1 MAERQPHWSSDVQR
15 LRLGDVEIDL
25 RYRSVHRGGSS
36 YELNPR
42 CFDLLLLFLREPG
55 VLQTRETIFRKV
67 WCGAVVEDAS
77 LTNCIW
83 LMRRAFGRTAKQW
96 IRTVPK
102 QGYVFDPPSSAYVAV
117 NSPDAPPEPE
127 SVVEALPD
135 LAPVAVVPLPAIAA
149 APAIVSRA
157 PRRRPW
163 LLAAAAVVAAVA
175 LGGAALLRADGV
187 ASTHRRVALIA
198 ASGAELPDDA
208 RWATPL
214 LQAWLE
220 WQLRS
225 FPDLTIGAATDA
237 CRDCGELA
245 IVLGIEMAPGGDA
258 PWRVSARFRGPSP
271 PPDVM
276 RAGSAD
282 TLVATLDAVGRDVL
296 AAVAPSHDRASYPPL
311 ALDAATAA
319 EFAQGW
325 AAEQRHRWSDA
336 ARAYTSVADK
346 APAFGF
352 ARVRLAQT
360 LDELGQQGAAQAE
373 LARAAAWIDA
383 LPEPL
388 RAPVNAQR
396 ALIAHDDAVAARAFA
411 ALAHGGDVAYRL
423 GEAAA
428 LKRLGRTRDAAERLA
443 GEPPAQPAPALRWL
457 MLRAD
462 VEIANRDMARAAK
475 TAQAA
480 IDVAAKLGWEHERAQ
495 ATLLYVE
502 SQADNGRPLDAA
514 LFDAAARSFDAA
526 GDKLGALRARVYAD
540 LYGPRSHDAPRRLDE
555 LLAEARL
562 AGNAGVEIDALRR
575 TALYFD
581 AAGDIDRARVR
592 FAQAAAV
599 ADASGRA
606 YERRLIDLHLLHED
620 TLRLDFDAVDRRLAR
635 LRAEPLQGRAAYSV
649 GLNAARLAYL
659 RGHYDTALTTLADAE
674 RALRAGENLPQ
685 IALANGCLRGS
696 IHLMQGR
703 TSASRNDI
711 RECRASGQPVLDQ
724 LADIAS
730 AELAIHAGDLAQ
742 ARRLLVPMTG
752 IVRDLANRQHRWNL
766 AIEIA
771 PLLAR
776 VGEFD
781 AAREL
786 IDDVLPDV
794 TRAQYRL
801 LVANAHVTRAEIAL
815 ALGRTD
821 DAKRDV
827 ATAAALVPDDDWYE
841 RRRIRT
847 INALIAQARGDT
859 ESAARE
865 LESLH
870 ADALE
875 RGDVLAELL
884 VHSVMDPGTLAS
896 DCSDR
901 RHAQLLADSGM
912 RGASDLWMNPAMHA
926 AGAALANAHAKEP

>member
-1 MAERQPHWSSDVQR
+1 MAELQPHWSPDVQR
-15 LRLGDVEIDL
+15 LRLGEIEIDL
-25 RYRSVHRGGSS
+25 RYRSVRRGDSS

-67 WCGAVVEDAS
+67 WSGAVVEDAS

-83 LMRRAFGRTAKQW
+83 LMRRAFGRTAKHW

-102 QGYVFDPPSSAYVAV
+102 HGYVFDPPSSVHLSACVA
-117 NSPDAPPEPE
+117 DAPAPIEFTL
-127 SVVEALPD
+127 EALPD
-135 LAPVAVVPLPAIAA
+135 PLLVAAPAVAESAPVERPSRRRRPLLFAAAAIAA
-149 APAIVSRA
+149 F
-157 PRRRPW
+157 
-163 LLAAAAVVAAVA
+163 VA

-187 ASTHRRVALIA
+187 ANAHRRIALIA
-198 ASGAELPDDA
+198 ATGGELPDDA

-225 FPDLTIGAATDA
+225 FPDLTLAAATDA

-245 IVLGIEMAPGGDA
+245 IVLGVEMAPGGDA
-258 PWRVSARFRGPSP
+258 PWRVSARFRGPNP
-271 PPDVM
+271 PADVI
-276 RAGSAD
+276 RASSAD

-296 AAVAPSHDRASYPPL
+296 AAVAPPHDAASYPVL

-319 EFAQGW
+319 DFAQGW
-325 AAEQRHRWSDA
+325 SDEQRHRWSDA
-336 ARAYTSVADK
+336 VRAYTSVVDK
-346 APAFGF
+346 APTFGF
-352 ARVRLAQT
+352 ARVRLAQA

-388 RAPVNAQR
+388 RAPIGAR
-396 ALIAHDDAVAARAFA
+396 RSLILHDDAAA
-411 ALAHGGDVAYRL
+411 ALAFGALAHDGDAAYRL
-423 GEAAA
+423 GQATA
-428 LKRLGRTRDAAERLA
+428 LKRLGRTRDAAELLA
-443 GEPPAQPAPALRWL
+443 HETPGQPASALRWL
-457 MLRAD
+457 LQRAD
-462 VEIANRDMARAAK
+462 VDIANRDMARAAK
-475 TAQAA
+475 SAQAA
-480 IDVAAKLGWEHERAQ
+480 IDVAVKLGWERERAQ

-502 SQADNGRPLDAA
+502 SQADNGRSLDAA
-514 LFDAAARSFDAA
+514 LFDGAARRFDAA

-540 LYGPRSHDAPRRLDE
+540 LYGTRGNDAPRRLDE

-581 AAGDIDRARVR
+581 EIGDTERARAR

-599 ADASGRA
+599 AESSGRT
-606 YERRLIDLHLLHED
+606 YERRQIDLNLLYQD
-620 TLRLDFDAVDRRLAR
+620 TLRLDFDAVDRRLVR

-649 GLNAARLAYL
+649 GLNAARLDYL
-659 RGHYDTALTTLADAE
+659 RGNYDAALATLQDAE
-674 RALRAGENLPQ
+674 QALRVGQNLPQ

-730 AELAIHAGDLAQ
+730 AELAIHAGDLVE
-742 ARRLLVPMTG
+742 ARRLLVPMRG
-752 IVRDLANRQHRWNL
+752 AVRELANRQHRWNL

-776 VGEFD
+776 VGELD
-781 AAREL
+781 AARDI
-786 IDDVLPDV
+786 IDEVLPDV

-801 LVANAHVTRAEIAL
+801 LVANAYVTRAEIAL
-815 ALGRTD
+815 ALGRAD
-821 DAKRDV
+821 DAQRDIV
-827 ATAAALVPDDDWYE
+827 AAAALVPADDWYE
-841 RRRIRT
+841 QRRIRT
-847 INALIAQARGDT
+847 VRALIAQAQG
-859 ESAARE
+859 EPAQAARE

-884 VHSVMDPGTLAS
+884 VHSVMDPGTLAD

-901 RHAQLLADSGM
+901 RHAQLLAESGM
-912 RGASDLWMNPAMHA
+912 RGASDIWMNPAAHA
-926 AGAALANAHAKEP
+926 SGAALANAHAKEP

>member
-1 MAERQPHWSSDVQR
+1 MAEQPHWPSDVQR
-15 LRLGDVEIDL
+15 LRLGDIEIDL
-25 RYRSVHRGGSS
+25 RYRTVRRGDSS

-42 CFDLLLLFLREPG
+42 CFGLLLLFLREPG

-102 QGYVFDPPSSAYVAV
+102 QGYVFDPPASAHAV
-117 NSPDAPPEPE
+117 VCPPEAPAESE
-127 SVVEALPD
+127 SVAAILPD
-135 LAPVAVVPLPAIAA
+135 PAAVAAACEVAPVPAIAA
-149 APAIVSRA
+149 HTA
-157 PRRRPW
+157 RRRP
-163 LLAAAAVVAAVA
+163 LLWAAAAIAATVA
-175 LGGAALLRADGV
+175 LGGAALLRADSV

-198 ASGAELPDDA
+198 ATGAELPDDA

-225 FPDLTIGAATDA
+225 FPELTVAAATDA

-245 IVLGIEMAPGGDA
+245 IVLGVEMAPGGDV
-258 PWRVSARFRGPSP
+258 PWRVSARFRGSSP

-276 RAGSAD
+276 RASSAD
-282 TLVATLDAVGRDVL
+282 ALVATLDAVGRDVL
-296 AAVAPSHDRASYPPL
+296 AAVVPSQDAASYPAL

-325 AAEQRHRWSDA
+325 VAEQRHRWSDA
-336 ARAYTSVADK
+336 ARAYTTVVDK
-346 APAFGF
+346 APAFGY

-373 LARAAAWIDA
+373 LTRAAAWIDA
-383 LPEPL
+383 LPRPL
-388 RAPVNAQR
+388 RAPVDAQR
-396 ALIAHDDAVAARAFA
+396 SLILHDDAAAARAFA
-411 ALAHGGDVAYRL
+411 ALAHAGGDVAYRL
-423 GEAAA
+423 GQASA
-428 LKRLGRTRDAAERLA
+428 LKRLGRTRDAAQLLA

-457 MLRAD
+457 MQRAD

-475 TAQAA
+475 SAQAA
-480 IDVAAKLGWEHERAQ
+480 IDVAAKLGWERERAQ

-502 SQADNGRPLDAA
+502 AQADNGRPLDAA
-514 LFDAAARSFDAA
+514 LFDAAVRAFDAA
-526 GDKLGALRARVYAD
+526 GDKLGALRTRVYAD
-540 LYGPRSHDAPRRLDE
+540 LYGPRGNDAPRRLDE

-562 AGNAGVEIDALRR
+562 AGNPGVEIEALRR
-575 TALYFD
+575 TALYLD
-581 AAGDIDRARVR
+581 ETGDTDRARER

-599 ADASGRA
+599 AESSGRA
-606 YERRLIDLHLLHED
+606 YERRVIDLHLLHED
-620 TLRLDFDAVDRRLAR
+620 TLRLDFAAVDRRLAR

-649 GLNAARLAYL
+649 GLNAARLDYL
-659 RGHYDTALTTLADAE
+659 RGHYDAALATLADAE
-674 RALRAGENLPQ
+674 RALRAGDNLPQ

-730 AELAIHAGDLAQ
+730 AELAIHAGDLGE
-742 ARRLLVPMTG
+742 ARRLLMPMRKQ
-752 IVRDLANRQHRWNL
+752 VRDLANRQHRWNL

-776 VGEFD
+776 VGELD

-786 IDDVLPDV
+786 VDDVLPEV

-801 LVANAHVTRAEIAL
+801 LVANARVTRAEIAL

-821 DAKRDV
+821 EAKRDA

-847 INALIAQARGDT
+847 IDALIARARGDAQG
-859 ESAARE
+859 AARE

-870 ADALE
+870 ADALD

-884 VHSVMDPGTLAS
+884 VHSVMDPGTLAGG
-896 DCSDR
+896 CSDR
-901 RHAQLLADSGM
+901 RHAQLLAESGM
-912 RGASDLWMNPAMHA
+912 RGASDIWMNPAAHA
-926 AGAALANAHAKEP
+926 SGAALANAHAKDP